1 MTKFLFCFNN
11 IRIDE
16 YIEGNNM
23 LKNTYSQEEIQ
34 KFKVGAIVFL
44 ILLTVLTFFITSKAK
59 IKKNE
64 DASSIYSI
72 VARFN
77 RTDGLLKGDAVR
89 MAGLNIGT
97 VADTKL
103 DQDFKAVLTLN
114 INKNVHIPED
124 SSAAIVS
131 SAVMGPKYIEI
142 VPGGSED
149 FLSPNAE
156 FEYTQDAMVI
166 EELVDRIISIGK
178 SKKTQK
184 QGAN

>member
-1 MTKFLFCFNN
+1 
-11 IRIDE
+11 
-16 YIEGNNM
+16 M

-34 KFKVGAIVFL
+34 KLKVGFIIFL
-44 ILLTVLTFFITSKAK
+44 VILAVVTFFITSKAK

-64 DASSIYSI
+64 EASSTYSVI
-72 VARFN
+72 ARFN

-89 MAGLNIGT
+89 LAGLTIGT

-103 DQDFKAVLTLN
+103 DEDFKAVLTLN
-114 INKNVHIPED
+114 INNNVHIPED
-124 SSAAIVS
+124 SSASIVS

-149 FLSPNAE
+149 FLAPNAE

-178 SKKTQK
+178 SKKTQT
-184 QGAN
+184 QGAK